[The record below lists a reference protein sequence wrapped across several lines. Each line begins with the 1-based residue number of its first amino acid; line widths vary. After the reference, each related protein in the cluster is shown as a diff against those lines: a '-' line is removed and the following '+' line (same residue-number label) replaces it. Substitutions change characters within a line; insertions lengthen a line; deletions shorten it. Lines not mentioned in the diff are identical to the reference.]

1 MILLFREYLKLYFI
15 SVDIVFDVVRQSFLL
30 TSSNFIPAKTLLHP

>member
-15 SVDIVFDVVRQSFLL
+15 SVDIESFLL